1 MTAQD
6 TTTVTVARWAVDEL
20 LAVSDL
26 TLVDGDIVIGQV
38 SADLVSVEREVL
50 ESLLEAVDPDL
61 WDEWNSGSIGTE
73 NDRLFIAMEVVSDA
87 VSGL

>member
-1 MTAQD
+1 MTAQN
-6 TTTVTVARWAVDEL
+6 TNTVYVARWAVDEVL
-20 LAVSDL
+20 SASGLA
-26 TLVDGDIVIGQV
+26 LVDGEVIIGQV
-38 SADLVSVEREVL
+38 SPDLVSVEREVL

-87 VSGL
+87 ISGL